1 MLGYIKA
8 YKPDMTFRE
17 FETYKSVYC
26 SLCKT
31 LGDEY
36 GVLSRMILS
45 YDFTF
50 LNIIYSAGNDAQ
62 AEYKTRK
69 CVCNPLKKCTYCTS
83 GEEER
88 KFAAAVT
95 VMLGEYKI
103 KDNIDD
109 ESFFKSFFYRIIHP
123 YFKRQSKKAAARYP
137 ELSAVIE
144 EYKASQTAAENNPSG
159 SVDAAAE
166 PTAAAVGKIFKLCKT
181 DERNARVFYRF
192 GYCLGK
198 WIYLL
203 DAGED
208 LNEDIKKNRFNPL
221 IGKLKSIGC
230 RTNGDVEEK
239 LKFVAEYLT
248 PNLQICEVECQKAF
262 ELADIKKYR
271 SIIQNILYLGLQ
283 NTRKNVLCGK
293 KRSRKVVRA
302 AAE

>member
-31 LGDEY
+31 LGREY

-50 LNIIYSAGNDAQ
+50 LNIIHSAGNDMQ

-88 KFAAAVT
+88 NFAAAVT

-109 ESFFKSFFYRIIHP
+109 EGFFKSLFYRIIHP
-123 YFKRQSKKAAARYP
+123 YFKRQRKKAAARYP

-144 EYKASQTAAENNPSG
+144 EYKSSQAAAEKNPAG
-159 SVDAAAE
+159 RVDAAAE
-166 PTAAAVGKIFKLCKT
+166 PTAAAVGKIFELCGT
-181 DERNARVFYRF
+181 GEPSARILYRF

-208 LNEDIKKNRFNPL
+208 LNEDIKMHRFNPL
-221 IGKLKSIGC
+221 IGKLKSGGYGADAERGETLNFI
-230 RTNGDVEEK
+230 
-239 LKFVAEYLT
+239 AEYIT

-293 KRSRKVVRA
+293 KRGRKVTRA